1 MKHRTDTKATDE
13 VLVDYQS
20 RMEALNRL
28 HCIIEL
34 NLDGT
39 IITANPTVLELL
51 GYTLKE
57 VKDKH
62 HQIFLDSMYADSTEY
77 QDIWK
82 SVQQAE
88 SVAGD
93 CKWLSKKG
101 NEIWLQVSYNLIY
114 DKNTKPLRIMLL
126 GRDVTD
132 SKIKSLKP
140 WLVAIPS
147 LPPGR

>member
-57 VKDKH
+57 VVYTFSDVH
-62 HQIFLDSMYADSTEY
+62 IY
-77 QDIWK
+77 
-82 SVQQAE
+82 E
-88 SVAGD
+88 S
-93 CKWLSKKG
+93 
-101 NEIWLQVSYNLIY
+101 QY
-114 DKNTKPLRIMLL
+114 DKVKELLDREPRRLGTVLLKSTCENIKDYRPDDFVLRDYDPHPKML
-126 GRDVTD
+126 
-132 SKIKSLKP
+132 
-140 WLVAIPS
+140 IPT
-147 LPPGR
+147 PV